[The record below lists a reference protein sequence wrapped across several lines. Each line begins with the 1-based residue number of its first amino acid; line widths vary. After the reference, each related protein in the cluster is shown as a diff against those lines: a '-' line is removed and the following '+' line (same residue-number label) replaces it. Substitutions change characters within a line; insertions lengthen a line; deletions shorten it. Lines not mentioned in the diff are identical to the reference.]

1 MKKLG
6 FVIGLMLIIGFAVE
20 AVGAEFAFHGDMN
33 NRFLVYTNHTDW
45 LDSRDDSFGVIND
58 KTTAARLVP
67 VPGAKPGDWVD
78 WGGLLGRAPVMDVR
92 DRATVGVVQ
101 RAGHMPPPLR
111 ALGN

>member
-58 KTTAARLVP
+58 KTVSETYAELKYRFWTEI
-67 VPGAKPGDWVD
+67 GSS
-78 WGGLLGRAPVMDVR
+78 
-92 DRATVGVVQ
+92 TFS
-101 RAGHMPPPLR
+101 
-111 ALGN
+111 